1 MICLDNYVESRGD
14 FMNYDTTTTTTTTT
28 TVNAISSNI
37 ISGYSSTIGSSID
50 IPNPTILYA
59 DLCSSY
65 GNTNFDKP
73 ESKPKPK
80 KTSTNLDIAD
90 YKIINDKVV
99 IVTFKDGSTEKSV
112 CYGDDV
118 FDLERAIELC
128 ICKKKFGGNK
138 DYYAAIRKALKQ
150 VRDIDTKKKK
160 DAEEKER
167 IANRKA
173 KYAERKAKRMAKKR
187 KAQIDLQTESF
198 VAAMMKYNEIVNTA
212 KDINAKASEDK
223 AE

>member
-1 MICLDNYVESRGD
+1 MNMYSYTGTNTLLNATATATVSTTTNYNCNSYISDG
-14 FMNYDTTTTTTTTT
+14 YLGSISDTTTTTTT
-28 TVNAISSNI
+28 N
-37 ISGYSSTIGSSID
+37 Y
-50 IPNPTILYA
+50 
-59 DLCSSY
+59 
-65 GNTNFDKP
+65 DKH
-73 ESKPKPK
+73 ESKPK
-80 KTSTNLDIAD
+80 KTSINLDIVD
-90 YKIINDKVV
+90 YKVINDKVV

-112 CYGDDV
+112 CHGDDV

-198 VAAMMKYNEIVNTA
+198 VAAMMKYNEIVN
-212 KDINAKASEDK
+212 DSMNAKASENK
-223 AE
+223 IE

>member
-1 MICLDNYVESRGD
+1 
-14 FMNYDTTTTTTTTT
+14 MNMHSYTGTNTFSTATATATATGVSSIYNCNSYISDGYLGSISDTTTTTT
-28 TVNAISSNI
+28 N
-37 ISGYSSTIGSSID
+37 Y
-50 IPNPTILYA
+50 
-59 DLCSSY
+59 
-65 GNTNFDKP
+65 DKH
-73 ESKPKPK
+73 ESKPKE
-80 KTSTNLDIAD
+80 TSINLDIVD
-90 YKIINDKVV
+90 YKVINDKVV

-112 CYGDDV
+112 CHGDDV

>member
-1 MICLDNYVESRGD
+1 
-14 FMNYDTTTTTTTTT
+14 MNMHSYTGTNTFSTATATATATGVSSIYNCNSYISDGYLGSISDTTTTTT
-28 TVNAISSNI
+28 N
-37 ISGYSSTIGSSID
+37 Y
-50 IPNPTILYA
+50 
-59 DLCSSY
+59 
-65 GNTNFDKP
+65 DKH
-73 ESKPKPK
+73 ESKPKE
-80 KTSTNLDIAD
+80 TSINLDIVD
-90 YKIINDKVV
+90 YKVINDKVV

-112 CYGDDV
+112 CHGDDV

-173 KYAERKAKRMAKKR
+173 KYAERKAKRMDKKR

-198 VAAMMKYNEIVNTA
+198 VAAMMKYNEIVN
-212 KDINAKASEDK
+212 DSMNAKASENK
-223 AE
+223 IE

>member
-1 MICLDNYVESRGD
+1 
-14 FMNYDTTTTTTTTT
+14 MNMYSYTDTNELLTGTVTLTTNLTSE
-28 TVNAISSNI
+28 NISSGFIYSPN
-37 ISGYSSTIGSSID
+37 ISGTTNTATIYSNTCD
-50 IPNPTILYA
+50 DKTPNQKL
-59 DLCSSY
+59 
-65 GNTNFDKP
+65 
-73 ESKPKPK
+73 PKLPK
-80 KTSTNLDIAD
+80 NLKTSTNLDVVD
-90 YKIINDKVV
+90 YKVINDKVV

-112 CYGDDV
+112 CHGDDV

-128 ICKKKFGGNK
+128 ICKKKFDGNK
-138 DYYAAIRKALKQ
+138 NYYAAIRKALKQ

-198 VAAMMKYNEIVNTA
+198 VAAMMKYNEIVN
-212 KDINAKASEDK
+212 DSMNAKAPEDK

>member
-1 MICLDNYVESRGD
+1 
-14 FMNYDTTTTTTTTT
+14 MNMYSHTDPNTTA
-28 TVNAISSNI
+28 TVAAINGNI
-37 ISGYSSTIGSSID
+37 ISGYSSSIGSSID
-50 IPNPTILYA
+50 ISNVTIPYI
-59 DLCSSY
+59 DPYNSY
-65 GNTNFDKP
+65 GRTNFDKP
-73 ESKPKPK
+73 ESKPK

-90 YKIINDKVV
+90 YKVINDKVV

-112 CYGDDV
+112 CHGDDV

-138 DYYAAIRKALKQ
+138 NYYTAIRKALKQ

-198 VAAMMKYNEIVNTA
+198 VAAMMKYNEIVNTSM
-212 KDINAKASEDK
+212 NAKVPGNK

>member
-1 MICLDNYVESRGD
+1 
-14 FMNYDTTTTTTTTT
+14 MNMYCHTDLNGNAVIPTTTTTAPTNGFYVNNSIELNYGHDVITANSISTT
-28 TVNAISSNI
+28 NYN
-37 ISGYSSTIGSSID
+37 
-50 IPNPTILYA
+50 
-59 DLCSSY
+59 
-65 GNTNFDKP
+65 KP
-73 ESKPKPK
+73 ESKPK

-90 YKIINDKVV
+90 YKVINDKVV
-99 IVTFKDGSTEKSV
+99 IVTFKDGTTEKSV
-112 CYGDDV
+112 CHGDDV

-198 VAAMMKYNEIVNTA
+198 VAAMMKYNEIVNTSM
-212 KDINAKASEDK
+212 NAKAPENK

>member
-1 MICLDNYVESRGD
+1 
-14 FMNYDTTTTTTTTT
+14 MNMYCYTDLNGNVVIPTTTTTTTAPINGFY
-28 TVNAISSNI
+28 VNNAIELNYGHEVITGNS
-37 ISGYSSTIGSSID
+37 IST
-50 IPNPTILYA
+50 
-59 DLCSSY
+59 
-65 GNTNFDKP
+65 TNYNKP
-73 ESKPKPK
+73 ESKPKT
-80 KTSTNLDIAD
+80 TSINLYIVD
-90 YKIINDKVV
+90 YKVINDKVV
-99 IVTFKDGSTEKSV
+99 IVTFKDGTTEKSV
-112 CYGDDV
+112 CHGDDI

-198 VAAMMKYNEIVNTA
+198 VAAMMKYNEIVN
-212 KDINAKASEDK
+212 DSMNAKAPEDK

>member
-1 MICLDNYVESRGD
+1 
-14 FMNYDTTTTTTTTT
+14 MNMHSYTGTNTLSTATATAIATGVSSIYNCNSYISDGYLGSISDTTTTTTTT
-28 TVNAISSNI
+28 N
-37 ISGYSSTIGSSID
+37 Y
-50 IPNPTILYA
+50 
-59 DLCSSY
+59 
-65 GNTNFDKP
+65 DKH
-73 ESKPKPK
+73 ESKPK
-80 KTSTNLDIAD
+80 KTSINLDIVD
-90 YKIINDKVV
+90 YKVINDKVV

-112 CYGDDV
+112 CHGDDV

-198 VAAMMKYNEIVNTA
+198 VAAMMKYNEIVN
-212 KDINAKASEDK
+212 DSMNAKAPENKSE
-223 AE
+223 

>member
-1 MICLDNYVESRGD
+1 
-14 FMNYDTTTTTTTTT
+14 MNISSYTGTNTLLNTTATAIATGVSSIYNCNSYISDGYLGSISDTTTTTT
-28 TVNAISSNI
+28 N
-37 ISGYSSTIGSSID
+37 Y
-50 IPNPTILYA
+50 
-59 DLCSSY
+59 
-65 GNTNFDKP
+65 DKH
-73 ESKPKPK
+73 ESKPKE
-80 KTSTNLDIAD
+80 TSINLDIVD
-90 YKIINDKVV
+90 YKVINDKVV

-112 CYGDDV
+112 CHGDDV

-198 VAAMMKYNEIVNTA
+198 VAAMMKYNEIVN
-212 KDINAKASEDK
+212 DSMNAKAPENKSE
-223 AE
+223 

>member
-1 MICLDNYVESRGD
+1 MNISSYTGTNTLLNTTATATVSTTTNGISSIYNCNSYVSDG
-14 FMNYDTTTTTTTTT
+14 YLGPISDTTATD
-28 TVNAISSNI
+28 
-37 ISGYSSTIGSSID
+37 Y
-50 IPNPTILYA
+50 
-59 DLCSSY
+59 
-65 GNTNFDKP
+65 DKY
-73 ESKPKPK
+73 ESKPK
-80 KTSTNLDIAD
+80 KTSINLDIVD
-90 YKIINDKVV
+90 YKVINDKVV

-112 CYGDDV
+112 CHGDDV

-198 VAAMMKYNEIVNTA
+198 VAAMMKYNEIVN
-212 KDINAKASEDK
+212 DSMNAKAPENKSE
-223 AE
+223 

>member
-1 MICLDNYVESRGD
+1 MICLDNCIESKGD
-14 FMNYDTTTTTTTTT
+14 FMNYDTITTATATANGYIYSDYCHTGITG
-28 TVNAISSNI
+28 VYGIASNSNI
-37 ISGYSSTIGSSID
+37 STSI
-50 IPNPTILYA
+50 
-59 DLCSSY
+59 
-65 GNTNFDKP
+65 TNYDKS
-73 ESKPKPK
+73 ESESKPK

-90 YKIINDKVV
+90 YKVINDKVV
-99 IVTFKDGSTEKSV
+99 IVTFKDGTTEKSV
-112 CYGDDV
+112 CHGDDI

-198 VAAMMKYNEIVNTA
+198 VAAMMKYNEIVNTSM
-212 KDINAKASEDK
+212 NAKAPENK

>member
-1 MICLDNYVESRGD
+1 MN
-14 FMNYDTTTTTTTTT
+14 FMNMYCHTDLNGNVVIPTTTTTATAPINGFYVNNSIELNYGHDVITANSISTT
-28 TVNAISSNI
+28 NYN
-37 ISGYSSTIGSSID
+37 
-50 IPNPTILYA
+50 
-59 DLCSSY
+59 
-65 GNTNFDKP
+65 KP
-73 ESKPKPK
+73 ESKPK

-90 YKIINDKVV
+90 YKVINDKVV

-112 CYGDDV
+112 CHGDDV

-138 DYYAAIRKALKQ
+138 NYYAAIRKALKQ

-198 VAAMMKYNEIVNTA
+198 VAAMMKYNEIVN
-212 KDINAKASEDK
+212 DSMNAKAPEDK

>member
-1 MICLDNYVESRGD
+1 
-14 FMNYDTTTTTTTTT
+14 MNMHSYTGTNTLSTATATATATGVSSIYNCNSYISDGYLGSIPDTTTTTT
-28 TVNAISSNI
+28 N
-37 ISGYSSTIGSSID
+37 Y
-50 IPNPTILYA
+50 
-59 DLCSSY
+59 
-65 GNTNFDKP
+65 DKH
-73 ESKPKPK
+73 ESKPK
-80 KTSTNLDIAD
+80 KTSINLDIVD
-90 YKIINDKVV
+90 YKVINDKVV
-99 IVTFKDGSTEKSV
+99 IVTFNDGSTEKSI
-112 CYGDDV
+112 CHGDDV

-173 KYAERKAKRMAKKR
+173 KYAERKAKRMDKKR

-198 VAAMMKYNEIVNTA
+198 VAAMMKYNEIVN
-212 KDINAKASEDK
+212 DSMNAKASENK
-223 AE
+223 SE

>member
-1 MICLDNYVESRGD
+1 
-14 FMNYDTTTTTTTTT
+14 MNMHSYTGTNTLSTATVTAIATGVSSIYNCNSYISDGYLGSISDTTTTTT
-28 TVNAISSNI
+28 N
-37 ISGYSSTIGSSID
+37 Y
-50 IPNPTILYA
+50 
-59 DLCSSY
+59 
-65 GNTNFDKP
+65 DKH
-73 ESKPKPK
+73 ESKPKE
-80 KTSTNLDIAD
+80 TSINLDIVD
-90 YKIINDKVV
+90 YKVINDKVV

-112 CYGDDV
+112 CHGDDV

-187 KAQIDLQTESF
+187 KEQIDLQTESF
-198 VAAMMKYNEIVNTA
+198 VAAMMKYNEIVN
-212 KDINAKASEDK
+212 DSMNAKASENK
-223 AE
+223 IE

>member
-1 MICLDNYVESRGD
+1 
-14 FMNYDTTTTTTTTT
+14 MNMYCHTDLNGNVVIPTTTTTATATAPINGFYVNNSIELNYGHDVITANSISTT
-28 TVNAISSNI
+28 NYN
-37 ISGYSSTIGSSID
+37 
-50 IPNPTILYA
+50 
-59 DLCSSY
+59 
-65 GNTNFDKP
+65 KP
-73 ESKPKPK
+73 ESKPK

-90 YKIINDKVV
+90 YKVINDKVV

-112 CYGDDV
+112 CHGDDV
-118 FDLERAIELC
+118 FDLERAI
-128 ICKKKFGGNK
+128 CKKKFGGNK
-138 DYYAAIRKALKQ
+138 NYYAAIRKALKQ

-198 VAAMMKYNEIVNTA
+198 VAAMMKYNEIVN
-212 KDINAKASEDK
+212 DSMNAKAPEDK

>member
-1 MICLDNYVESRGD
+1 MNMYAYTDTNTRLTATATGISSIYNCNSYVSDGCID
-14 FMNYDTTTTTTTTT
+14 SNSIYSVTHTSNITTNYD
-28 TVNAISSNI
+28 
-37 ISGYSSTIGSSID
+37 
-50 IPNPTILYA
+50 
-59 DLCSSY
+59 
-65 GNTNFDKP
+65 KH
-73 ESKPKPK
+73 ESKPKK
-80 KTSTNLDIAD
+80 NTNLDIVD
-90 YKIINDKVV
+90 YKVINDKVV

-112 CYGDDV
+112 CHGDDV

-128 ICKKKFGGNK
+128 ICKKRFGGNK

-160 DAEEKER
+160 DTEEKER

-198 VAAMMKYNEIVNTA
+198 VAAMMKYNEIVNTSM
-212 KDINAKASEDK
+212 NAKAPENK

>member
-1 MICLDNYVESRGD
+1 
-14 FMNYDTTTTTTTTT
+14 MNMYCHTDLNGNVVIPTTTTTAPINGFYVNNSIELNYGHDVITANSISTT
-28 TVNAISSNI
+28 NYN
-37 ISGYSSTIGSSID
+37 
-50 IPNPTILYA
+50 
-59 DLCSSY
+59 
-65 GNTNFDKP
+65 KP
-73 ESKPKPK
+73 ESKPK

-90 YKIINDKVV
+90 YKVINDKVV

-112 CYGDDV
+112 CHGDDV

-138 DYYAAIRKALKQ
+138 NYYTAIRKALKQ

-198 VAAMMKYNEIVNTA
+198 VAAMMKYNEVVNTSM
-212 KDINAKASEDK
+212 NAKAPENKSE
-223 AE
+223 

>member
-1 MICLDNYVESRGD
+1 
-14 FMNYDTTTTTTTTT
+14 MNYDTITTATATS
-28 TVNAISSNI
+28 TVTATSSDI
-37 ISGYSSTIGSSID
+37 ISGYSSTISSSID
-50 IPNPTILYA
+50 IPNPTIFYA

-73 ESKPKPK
+73 EPKPK

-138 DYYAAIRKALKQ
+138 DYYSAIRKALKQ

-187 KAQIDLQTESF
+187 KAQVDLQTESF
-198 VAAMMKYNEIVNTA
+198 VAAMMKYNEIVNAA
-212 KDINAKASEDK
+212 KDMNAKASEDK